1 MRRISLVLGVA
12 VVIAAMVVLIVG
24 SALANDTQP
33 TQLTYTDT
41 VKAEQYFAFPGT
53 AMFRGKAKDIPND
66 GDPGLTG
73 YLDTSIT
80 YEGRPDSG
88 VTNRITGGSWMLCS
102 EGFESPPLDNT
113 GTPIA
118 PACITDSK
126 IALQGTVVSDGKAE
140 WDTGGGYAIV
150 QTPRGPISVYAG
162 VARVKANFTVSP
174 GGTVNG
180 EVVTG
185 GFGEFEGKLNHR
197 PLLDGEPPILKGTL
211 VLKF

>member
-1 MRRISLVLGVA
+1 MRRVTLVVGVA
-12 VVIAAMVVLIVG
+12 VTVAAMMVLTVG

-33 TQLTYTDT
+33 TQVTYTDT

-66 GDPGLTG
+66 ADPGLTG
-73 YLDTSIT
+73 YLDTRIT
-80 YEGRPDSG
+80 YLGRPDSG
-88 VTNRITGGSWMLCS
+88 VTTPITGGAWMLCS

-126 IALQGTVVSDGKAE
+126 IALQGTVSDGKAE

-162 VARVKANFTVSP
+162 VAKVKADFTVTP

-185 GFGEFEGKLNHR
+185 GFGAFEGTLNHR

-211 VLKF
+211 KLTF